1 MKKLLLSLTTVVL
14 ASTALADIQ
23 DPPMNDQGPT
33 RKLGRAISNIAF
45 GITELPTSI
54 ANMNDREG
62 NAAAASYGV
71 VRGVARS
78 IVRIGSGVYEFVTF
92 PFPTTRGS
100 FRPVLKSNIPWIHGG
115 YEEFPPEL
123 GWNARKRYNSV
134 RYGF

>member
-33 RKLGRAISNIAF
+33 RKLGRGISNVVF
-45 GITELPTSI
+45 GITELPQSI

-71 VRGVARS
+71 VRGIGRTFAR
-78 IVRIGSGVYEFVTF
+78 IRSGVYEIVTF

-100 FRPVLKSNIPWIHGG
+100 FRPALKSNIPWIHGG